1 MDFKLTE
8 EQELVRQN
16 MREFAK
22 TYVDP
27 IEPNELR
34 VSGGVFYSK
43 GGARD

>member
-16 MREFAK
+16 VREFAK

-27 IEPNELR
+27 IAANELR
-34 VSGGVFYSK
+34 VSGEVFFGK
-43 GGARD
+43 GG